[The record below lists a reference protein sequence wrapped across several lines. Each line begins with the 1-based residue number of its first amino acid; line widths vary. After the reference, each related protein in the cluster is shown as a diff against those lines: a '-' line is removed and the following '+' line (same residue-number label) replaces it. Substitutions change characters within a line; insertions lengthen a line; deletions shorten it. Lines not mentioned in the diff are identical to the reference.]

1 MGRNLL
7 NVATLRKDVKTKC
20 TKQLNVAD
28 KLHFYIAKVC
38 LAVLNHRTIT
48 RSLSHS
54 PSFLKD
60 KADYVLWPPF
70 CLRMFVHWFCLLA
83 RFNLI
88 RFLQQVLARSTL
100 NLLRLQLV
108 VPKNKKITKKLLCYS
123 QDVCARLLYMFVCFS
138 CVGVRL
144 CVGLVIKQLLAL
156 PHTSGSLSSLA
167 SHCSCHFSSFH
178 ARMTAK
184 LPSAEQE
191 AGWV

>member
-38 LAVLNHRTIT
+38 LAVLNQRTIT

-54 PSFLKD
+54 PSFPKD

-70 CLRMFVHWFCLLA
+70 CLRMFVHLFCLLA

-88 RFLQQVLARSTL
+88 RFLRQVLARSTL

-108 VPKNKKITKKLLCYS
+108 VPKKENHKKAIVLQPRRVCLLTVY
-123 QDVCARLLYMFVCFS
+123 VCVFFVCGCAFVCGS
-138 CVGVRL
+138 GNKAAVGFASHFR
-144 CVGLVIKQLLAL
+144 ISQLLGL
-156 PHTSGSLSSLA
+156 PLFLSLLI
-167 SHCSCHFSSFH
+167 
-178 ARMTAK
+178 
-184 LPSAEQE
+184 LPCADDC
-191 AGWV
+191 

>member
-70 CLRMFVHWFCLLA
+70 CLRMFVHLFCLLA

-108 VPKNKKITKKLLCYS
+108 VPKKRKS
-123 QDVCARLLYMFVCFS
+123 QKSY
-138 CVGVRL
+138 CVTAKTCVLAYCICL
-144 CVGLVIKQLLAL
+144 CVFRV
-156 PHTSGSLSSLA
+156 
-167 SHCSCHFSSFH
+167 
-178 ARMTAK
+178 
-184 LPSAEQE
+184 
-191 AGWV
+191 WVCVCVWVW